1 MGAGRQAS
9 WEQWPMELE
18 LPTTTPAQTTPPK
31 TPKLPSPLLPGN
43 HPHPHPHPPH
53 HPQTPPIPGTSM
65 PLSSP
70 LGRVNWK
77 GGAKREEVTQS
88 RTGQDQT
95 QFSIPP
101 NLKDPP
107 PISASLEHPSFPPFP
122 SPTPFINIYPET
134 GTEAR
139 HPGSS
144 PSPLSPLDARV

>member
-1 MGAGRQAS
+1 
-9 WEQWPMELE
+9 
-18 LPTTTPAQTTPPK
+18 
-31 TPKLPSPLLPGN
+31 
-43 HPHPHPHPPH
+43 
-53 HPQTPPIPGTSM
+53 M

-107 PISASLEHPSFPPFP
+107 YICQFGAPKFSSIPFP
-122 SPTPFINIYPET
+122 HTLHKYLPRNWHRSKAPWLL
-134 GTEAR
+134 A
-139 HPGSS
+139 
-144 PSPLSPLDARV
+144 